1 MLEKELTLRRY
12 LIALTIFLFLLVSC
26 APAAPSLEE
35 IQATADSLAATGVL
49 QTLAAQPTDTQEP
62 TATLAPTLEPSAT
75 NTVPELVTASPTV
88 SGFVAS
94 GTQANVA
101 PTTVSATELANKK
114 DNSTAVKLQNNTDQ
128 IIWIIIEGPGY
139 WEYRFSDSFVI
150 LLPLGQYHY
159 RAWIGDSG
167 PYEGNF
173 HIGNPD
179 KHTFVFSNGKVDFQ
193 GP

>member
-1 MLEKELTLRRY
+1 MLEKELTLRAHF
-12 LIALTIFLFLLVSC
+12 IALATFLFLLVSC
-26 APAAPSLEE
+26 APAGPSPEE
-35 IQATADSLAATGVL
+35 IQATADSLAATGVA
-49 QTLAAQPTDTQEP
+49 QTLAAQPTNTQEP
-62 TATLAPTLEPSAT
+62 TATLVPTLEPSPT
-75 NTVPELVTASPTV
+75 STVAEVVTANPTA

-150 LLPLGQYHY
+150 LLPLGEYHY

-167 PYEGNF
+167 PFEGNF

>member
-1 MLEKELTLRRY
+1 MLEKEHALHRY
-12 LIALTIFLFLLVSC
+12 FIVLIAFLFILVSC
-26 APAAPSLEE
+26 GPAAPSLEE
-35 IQATADSLAATGVL
+35 IQTTAESLAATGVA
-49 QTLAAQPTDTQEP
+49 QTLAALPTNTLEP
-62 TATLAPTLEPSAT
+62 TSTLTSTTEPSAT
-75 NTVPELVTASPTV
+75 STIAELATATPTS

-150 LLPLGQYHY
+150 LLPLGEYHY
-159 RAWIGDSG
+159 RAWIGDNG

>member
-1 MLEKELTLRRY
+1 LRRY
-12 LIALTIFLFLLVSC
+12 FIVLSIILFFLVSC
-26 APAAPSLEE
+26 GPAAPSLQEL
-35 IQATADSLAATGVL
+35 QTTADSLAATGVA
-49 QTLAAQPTDTQEP
+49 QTLAAIPTDMLEP
-62 TATLAPTLEPSAT
+62 TATLVPTLEPSPTTIVAA
-75 NTVPELVTASPTV
+75 PVTSSPTP

-159 RAWIGDSG
+159 RAWIGDNG